1 MRDRGLFL
9 AKLGYIRIVPPMLW
23 LATWCAFSVA
33 FGFRKILGRR
43 GVRVVAVQDGF
54 LSIEESVTDFLLQ
67 GLASYRKLPFGISA
81 WHFLAPRSGPIQ
93 VSNFKHELRLCRR
106 PGEDLRWEHETF

>member
-9 AKLGYIRIVPPMLW
+9 TKLGYIRIVPPMLW
-23 LATWCAFSVA
+23 LATWCALSVA
-33 FGFRKILGRR
+33 VGFRKILGQR

-67 GLASYRKLPFGISA
+67 GLASYRRLPFRISA
-81 WHFLAPRSGPIQ
+81 WHFLAPKSGPIQ
-93 VSNFKHELRLCRR
+93 VSNFKTRIEIVPATR
-106 PGEDLRWEHETF
+106 